1 MLAAHQVGR
10 FELRDFL
17 GRGALGDVYL
27 AWDPDAQR
35 EVALKVVRAN
45 RADPDMLEAEKNGV
59 SLQEQISRVAP
70 QVAAVYEWGQDGDFF
85 WVDMEYVAGTDL
97 SQTLSRGALDQDR
110 AVGIALQLCAMLETC
125 HQFSAEIAGRKV
137 YGIIHGDIKPENIRL
152 QEGDRVRVLDF
163 GIAKHLSQTRKF
175 TVNLFGSLPYTPPER
190 LDRGG
195 VDRHSDLWALGVV
208 LYLMVAGYPP
218 FDGGDPEE
226 VEGKIRS
233 GRPPE
238 PLPPDIS
245 PGLRRIIERSLDFQV
260 VRRYATAAEM
270 CADLAAWSEGKPLP
284 SEAMPREI
292 HDARDARDTRED
304 LNATRRTRTSLD
316 DSGSFRSSET
326 RRTVVPLGTTGAA
339 GGTGVVALGVPSEG
353 SPLPS
358 PAAPAVL
365 DVPSSE
371 PPPAPPPSKAPRWPI
386 QLTVLLLVA
395 VVGLASQMW
404 VRSEASGIR
413 HDLATE
419 ASPDLDGLWLRYH
432 RIAPFGL
439 PGSSGLADVRQD
451 LKESLV
457 RSADRILATYRG
469 DAPST
474 AKPGWQKAHDRLKEA
489 VDVDYS
495 DKSARAKMLY
505 TQGHLDRIESQGLRA
520 QGKRKEAQSKLQ
532 DSVYELEE
540 AAKLAPAWPDPYLG
554 LARVYS
560 YEQPDLPKLE
570 ETLSQLAKRDYPWGR
585 REKAM
590 LADAHRLQGQQLQA
604 QAAASQGT
612 EPERELLTNAKDH
625 YTQAVDLYREISP
638 YAEAKANRAAVEAQ
652 MELIDERLSD
662 MGTP

>member
-17 GRGALGDVYL
+17 GRGAIGDVYL
-27 AWDPDAQR
+27 AWDPDTDR
-35 EVALKVVRAN
+35 EIALKVVRAN
-45 RADPDMLEAEKNGV
+45 RADPEMLEAEKNGI
-59 SLQEQISRVAP
+59 SLQEQLCRVAP

-110 AVGIALQLCAMLETC
+110 AAGIALQLCAMLETC
-125 HQFSAEIAGRKV
+125 HQFSAEIGGRKV
-137 YGIIHGDIKPENIRL
+137 YGIVHGDIKPENIRL

-163 GIAKHLSQTRKF
+163 GIAKHLSQTRRF

-208 LYLMVAGYPP
+208 LYLMVAGYSP

-233 GRPPE
+233 GQPPA

-245 PGLRRIIERSLDFQV
+245 PGLRRIIERSLDFSV
-260 VRRYATAAEM
+260 SRRYATAAEM
-270 CADLAAWSEGKPLP
+270 GADLAAWSEGKPLP
-284 SEAMPREI
+284 STAVPHEPQ
-292 HDARDARDTRED
+292 DARDARED
-304 LNATRRTRTSLD
+304 LSATRRTRMPLD
-316 DSGSFRSSET
+316 DSGSFRSPET
-326 RRTVVPLGTTGAA
+326 QRTVVPIGTTGAMGPIA
-339 GGTGVVALGVPSEG
+339 PPETPVAALE
-353 SPLPS
+353 L
-358 PAAPAVL
+358 
-365 DVPSSE
+365 PSSE
-371 PPPAPPPSKAPRWPI
+371 PPPAPPPTKAPRWPV
-386 QLTVLLLVA
+386 QLTFVLLAAVA
-395 VVGLASQMW
+395 GLASQIW
-404 VRSEASGIR
+404 VRGEASGIR

-419 ASPDLDGLWLRYH
+419 ASPDLDALWSRYH

-439 PGSSGLADVRQD
+439 PGSSGLSDVRQD
-451 LKESLV
+451 LKEALV
-457 RSADRILATYRG
+457 KSADRILATYRG
-469 DAPST
+469 DSPST
-474 AKPGWQKAHDRLKEA
+474 TKPGWQKAHDRLKEA

-505 TQGHLDRIESQGLRA
+505 TQGHLDRIDSQGLRA
-520 QGKRKEAQSKLQ
+520 EGKRKEAQDKLQ
-532 DSVYELEE
+532 DAVYELEE
-540 AAKLAPAWPDPYLG
+540 AAKLAPEWPDPFLG

-560 YEQPDLPKLE
+560 YEQSNLPKLE
-570 ETLSQLAKRDYPWGR
+570 EVLNQLSRRNYPWGR

-604 QAAASQGT
+604 QAVAAQGT
-612 EPERELLTNAKDH
+612 EPERDLLDKAKDH
-625 YTQAVDLYREISP
+625 YTQAVDLYREITP

-652 MELIDERLSD
+652 LELIDDRLTELG
-662 MGTP
+662 MP

>member
-17 GRGALGDVYL
+17 GRGAIGDVYL
-27 AWDPDAQR
+27 AWDPEAGR

-45 RADPDMLEAEKNGV
+45 RADPEMLEAEKNGV

-97 SQTLSRGALDQDR
+97 SQMLSRGALDQDR
-110 AVGIALQLCAMLETC
+110 AAGIALQLCAMLETC
-125 HQFSAEIAGRKV
+125 HQFSAEMAGRKV
-137 YGIIHGDIKPENIRL
+137 YGIVHGDIKPENIRL

-163 GIAKHLSQTRKF
+163 GIAKHLSQTRRF

-208 LYLMVAGYPP
+208 LYLMVAGYSP

-233 GRPPE
+233 GKPPE

-245 PGLRRIIERSLDFQV
+245 PGLRRIIERSLCFDV
-260 VRRYATAAEM
+260 ARRYATAAEM
-270 CADLAAWSEGKPLP
+270 GADLAAWSEGKPLP
-284 SEAMPREI
+284 SEALRSETSL
-292 HDARDARDTRED
+292 DARED
-304 LNATRRTRTSLD
+304 LNATRRTRMPLD
-316 DSGSFRSSET
+316 DSGSFRSPET
-326 RRTVVPLGTTGAA
+326 TRTVTS
-339 GGTGVVALGVPSEG
+339 VAPIGET

-358 PAAPAVL
+358 LAVIHPADLTPAAVL
-365 DVPSSE
+365 EAPSSE
-371 PPPAPPPSKAPRWPI
+371 PPPAPPPSKVPRWPI
-386 QLTVLLLVA
+386 QVTVILLA
-395 VVGLASQMW
+395 GVVGLASQMW
-404 VRSEASGIR
+404 VRGEAGGIR

-419 ASPDLDGLWLRYH
+419 ASPDLDALWARYH

-439 PGSSGLADVRQD
+439 PGSGLSDVRQD

-457 RSADRILATYRG
+457 KSADRILATYRG
-469 DAPST
+469 DSPST
-474 AKPGWQKAHDRLKEA
+474 TKPGWQKAHDRLKEA
-489 VDVDYS
+489 VDVDYN

-505 TQGHLDRIESQGLRA
+505 TQGHLDRIDSQGLRA
-520 QGKRKEAQSKLQ
+520 QGKRKEAQEKLQ
-532 DSVYELEE
+532 DAVYELEE
-540 AAKLAPAWPDPYLG
+540 AAKLAPEWADPYLG

-560 YEQPDLPKLE
+560 YEQSNLPKLE
-570 ETLSQLAKRDYPWGR
+570 EALSQLSKRDYPWGR

-590 LADAHRLQGQQLQA
+590 LADAHRLQGQQFQA
-604 QAAASQGT
+604 KALAAQGT
-612 EPERELLTNAKDH
+612 EQERELLTNAKDH
-625 YTQAVDLYREISP
+625 YSQAVDLYRDISSF
-638 YAEAKANRAAVEAQ
+638 AEAKANRAAVEAQ
-652 MELIDERLSD
+652 IELIDDRLSELE
-662 MGTP
+662 MP

>member
-27 AWDPDAQR
+27 AWDPEAGR
-35 EVALKVVRAN
+35 EVALKVVRSN
-45 RADPDMLEAEKNGV
+45 RADPEMLEAEKNGV

-97 SQTLSRGALDQDR
+97 SQTLSHGALDQDR
-110 AVGIALQLCAMLETC
+110 AAGIALQLCAMLETC
-125 HQFSAEIAGRKV
+125 HQFSAEIGSRKV
-137 YGIIHGDIKPENIRL
+137 YGIVHGDIKPENIRL
-152 QEGDRVRVLDF
+152 QDGDRVRVLDF
-163 GIAKHLSQTRKF
+163 GIAKHLSQTRRF

-208 LYLMVAGYPP
+208 LYLMVAGYSP

-233 GRPPE
+233 GKPPE

-245 PGLRRIIERSLDFQV
+245 PGLRRIIERSLDFDV
-260 VRRYATAAEM
+260 ARRYATAAEM
-270 CADLAAWSEGKPLP
+270 GADLAAWSEGKPLP
-284 SEAMPREI
+284 SEEI
-292 HDARDARDTRED
+292 RHENGQDARED
-304 LNATRRTRTSLD
+304 LNATRRTRMPLD
-316 DSGSFRSSET
+316 DSGSFRSPET
-326 RRTVVPLGTTGAA
+326 RRTVVQAPLEAPPLT
-339 GGTGVVALGVPSEG
+339 AL
-353 SPLPS
+353 
-358 PAAPAVL
+358 PAASAPAAAL
-365 DVPSSE
+365 EIPSSE
-371 PPPAPPPSKAPRWPI
+371 PPPAPPPAKLQRWPV
-386 QLTVLLLVA
+386 QLTVILLA
-395 VVGLASQMW
+395 AATGLASQMW

-419 ASPDLDGLWLRYH
+419 ASPDLDALWTRYH

-439 PGSSGLADVRQD
+439 PGSGLTDVQQD
-451 LKESLV
+451 LKEALV
-457 RSADRILATYRG
+457 KSADRILATYRG
-469 DAPST
+469 DTPST
-474 AKPGWQKAHDRLKEA
+474 TKPGWQKAHDRLKEA
-489 VDVDYS
+489 VDVDYN

-505 TQGHLDRIESQGLRA
+505 AQGHLDRIDSQGLRA
-520 QGKRKEAQSKLQ
+520 QGKRKEAQAKLQ
-532 DSVYELEE
+532 DAVYELEE
-540 AAKLAPAWPDPYLG
+540 AAKLAPEWPDPYLG

-560 YEQPDLPKLE
+560 YEQSDLPKLE
-570 ETLSQLAKRDYPWGR
+570 EVLNQLSRRNYPWGR

-604 QAAASQGT
+604 QATAVEGT
-612 EPERELLTNAKDH
+612 DQERELLTKAKDH
-625 YTQAVDLYREISP
+625 YAEAVDLYREISP

-652 MELIDERLSD
+652 IETIDDRLSELG
-662 MGTP
+662 MQ

>member
-17 GRGALGDVYL
+17 GRGAIGDVYL
-27 AWDPDAQR
+27 AWDPEAGR

-45 RADPDMLEAEKNGV
+45 RADPEMLEAEKNGV

-97 SQTLSRGALDQDR
+97 SQVLSKGALDQDR
-110 AVGIALQLCAMLETC
+110 AAGIALQLCAMLEIC
-125 HQFSAEIAGRKV
+125 HQFSAEIGGRKV
-137 YGIIHGDIKPENIRL
+137 YGIVHGDIKPENIRL

-163 GIAKHLSQTRKF
+163 GIAKHLSQTRRF

-208 LYLMVAGYPP
+208 LYLMVAGYSP

-233 GRPPE
+233 GKPPA

-245 PGLRRIIERSLDFQV
+245 PALSRIIERSLDYDV
-260 VRRYATAAEM
+260 ARRYATAAEM
-270 CADLAAWSEGKPLP
+270 GADLAAWSTGKPLP
-284 SEAMPREI
+284 SEESRPENG
-292 HDARDARDTRED
+292 HDARED
-304 LNATRRTRTSLD
+304 LNSTRRTRMPLD
-316 DSGSFRSSET
+316 DSGSFRSPET
-326 RRTVVPLGTTGAA
+326 RRTVVPASIGPTGPIGPIGQIDPLEAPVAA
-339 GGTGVVALGVPSEG
+339 LETS
-353 SPLPS
+353 
-358 PAAPAVL
+358 
-365 DVPSSE
+365 SSE
-371 PPPAPPPSKAPRWPI
+371 PPPAPPPAKLPRWPV
-386 QLTVLLLVA
+386 QLTVILA
-395 VVGLASQMW
+395 AIAVGLASQMW

-419 ASPDLDGLWLRYH
+419 ATPDLDGLWTRYH
-432 RIAPFGL
+432 RIAPFGM
-439 PGSSGLADVRQD
+439 PGSGLTDVRQD
-451 LKESLV
+451 LKEALV
-457 RSADRILATYRG
+457 KSADRILATYRG
-469 DAPST
+469 DSPQT
-474 AKPGWQKAHDRLKEA
+474 TKPGWQKAHDRLKEA

-505 TQGHLDRIESQGLRA
+505 TQGHLDRIDSQGLRA
-520 QGKRKEAQSKLQ
+520 EGKRKEAQAKLQ
-532 DSVYELEE
+532 DAVYDLEE
-540 AAKLAPAWPDPYLG
+540 AAKLAPEWPDPYLG

-560 YEQPDLPKLE
+560 YEQSDLKKLE
-570 ETLSQLAKRDYPWGR
+570 EVLDQLARRNYPWGR

-604 QAAASQGT
+604 QAVAAQGT
-612 EPERELLTNAKDH
+612 EQERELLATAREH
-625 YTQAVDLYREISP
+625 YAQAVDLYREISP
-638 YAEAKANRAAVEAQ
+638 YAEAKTNRAAVEAQ
-652 MELIDERLSD
+652 MELIDDRLSEL
-662 MGTP
+662 GTP

>member
-17 GRGALGDVYL
+17 GRGAIGDVYL
-27 AWDPDAQR
+27 AWDPEAGR

-45 RADPDMLEAEKNGV
+45 RADPEMLEAEKNGV

-97 SQTLSRGALDQDR
+97 SQMLSHGALDQDR
-110 AVGIALQLCAMLETC
+110 AAGIALQLCAMLETC
-125 HQFSAEIAGRKV
+125 HQFSAEMGGRKV
-137 YGIIHGDIKPENIRL
+137 YGIVHGDIKPENIRL

-163 GIAKHLSQTRKF
+163 GIAKHLSQTRRF

-208 LYLMVAGYPP
+208 LYLMVAGYSP

-233 GRPPE
+233 GKPPE

-245 PGLRRIIERSLDFQV
+245 PALSRIIERSLCFDV
-260 VRRYATAAEM
+260 ARRYATAAEM
-270 CADLAAWSEGKPLP
+270 GADLAAWSEGKPLP
-284 SEAMPREI
+284 SEALRHETSP
-292 HDARDARDTRED
+292 DARDARED
-304 LNATRRTRTSLD
+304 LNTTRRTRMPLD
-316 DSGSFRSSET
+316 DSGSFRSPET
-326 RRTVVPLGTTGAA
+326 ARTAVPAAETGAI
-339 GGTGVVALGVPSEG
+339 GPIGQI
-353 SPLPS
+353 SPIGPIASLE
-358 PAAPAVL
+358 A
-365 DVPSSE
+365 E
-371 PPPAPPPSKAPRWPI
+371 PPPAPPPSKVPRWPV
-386 QLTVLLLVA
+386 QVTVILLA
-395 VVGLASQMW
+395 GVVGLASQMW

-419 ASPDLDGLWLRYH
+419 ASPDLDALWSRYH

-439 PGSSGLADVRQD
+439 PGSGLADVRQD

-457 RSADRILATYRG
+457 KSADRILATYRG
-469 DAPST
+469 DSPST
-474 AKPGWQKAHDRLKEA
+474 TKPGWQKAHDRLKEA
-489 VDVDYS
+489 VDVDYN

-505 TQGHLDRIESQGLRA
+505 TQGHLDRIDSQGLRA
-520 QGKRKEAQSKLQ
+520 QGKRKEAQEKLQ
-532 DSVYELEE
+532 DAVYELEE
-540 AAKLAPAWPDPYLG
+540 SAKLAPEWPDPYLG

-560 YEQPDLPKLE
+560 YEESNLPKLE
-570 ETLSQLAKRDYPWGR
+570 EALNQLSRRNYPLGR

-590 LADAHRLQGQQLQA
+590 LADAHRFQGQQFQTHAL
-604 QAAASQGT
+604 AARDT
-612 EPERELLTNAKDH
+612 EPERELLISAKDH
-625 YTQAVDLYREISP
+625 YAQAVELYREISP
-638 YAEAKANRAAVEAQ
+638 FAEAKANRAAVEAQ
-652 MELIDERLSD
+652 IEAIDDRLSELG
-662 MGTP
+662 METP

>member
-17 GRGALGDVYL
+17 GRGAIGDVYL
-27 AWDPDAQR
+27 AWDPEAGR

-45 RADPDMLEAEKNGV
+45 RADPEMLEAEKNGV

-97 SQTLSRGALDQDR
+97 SQVLSRGALDQDR
-110 AVGIALQLCAMLETC
+110 AAGIALQLCAMLETC
-125 HQFSAEIAGRKV
+125 HQFSAEMGGRKV
-137 YGIIHGDIKPENIRL
+137 YGIVHGDIKPENIRL

-163 GIAKHLSQTRKF
+163 GIAKHLSQTRRF

-208 LYLMVAGYPP
+208 LYLMVAGYSP

-233 GRPPE
+233 GKPPE

-245 PGLRRIIERSLDFQV
+245 PGLRRIIERSLCFDV
-260 VRRYATAAEM
+260 ARRYATAAEM
-270 CADLAAWSEGKPLP
+270 GVDLAAWSEGKPLP
-284 SEAMPREI
+284 SEALRHETSQ
-292 HDARDARDTRED
+292 DARDARED
-304 LNATRRTRTSLD
+304 LNTTRRTRMPLD
-316 DSGSFRSSET
+316 DSGSFRSPET
-326 RRTVVPLGTTGAA
+326 TRTVTPVGTTGPT
-339 GGTGVVALGVPSEG
+339 GTGPIVPMGALAPVAALE
-353 SPLPS
+353 
-358 PAAPAVL
+358 
-365 DVPSSE
+365 VPSSE
-371 PPPAPPPSKAPRWPI
+371 PPPAPPPSKVPRWPI
-386 QLTVLLLVA
+386 QVTVILLAGVL
-395 VVGLASQMW
+395 GLASQMW
-404 VRSEASGIR
+404 VRSEAGGIR

-419 ASPDLDGLWLRYH
+419 ASPDLDALWSRYH

-439 PGSSGLADVRQD
+439 PGSGLSDVRQD

-457 RSADRILATYRG
+457 KSADRILATYRG
-469 DAPST
+469 DSPST
-474 AKPGWQKAHDRLKEA
+474 TKPGWQKAHDRLKEA
-489 VDVDYS
+489 VDVDYG

-505 TQGHLDRIESQGLRA
+505 TQGHLDRIDSQGLRA
-520 QGKRKEAQSKLQ
+520 QGKRKEAQEKLQ
-532 DSVYELEE
+532 DAVYELEE
-540 AAKLAPAWPDPYLG
+540 AAKLAPEWADPYLG

-560 YEQPDLPKLE
+560 YEQSNLPKLE
-570 ETLSQLAKRDYPWGR
+570 EVLNQLQQHNYPWGR
-585 REKAM
+585 RERAM

-604 QAAASQGT
+604 QAQGVEGT
-612 EPERELLTNAKDH
+612 EKERELLANAKDH
-625 YTQAVDLYREISP
+625 YAQAVDLYREISP

-652 MELIDERLSD
+652 IELIDERLSET
-662 MGTP
+662 GTP